1 MFILAIN
8 ELAVELWL
16 STFHIFSLPSHF
28 RFVECQK
35 MSYTYSVH
43 FLVSK
48 NFLHLL
54 PVHFQVLLDFPGRLA
69 GIVTTIV
76 FLQTILSTTLY
87 STHRVLAERTQGMAV
102 S

>member
-1 MFILAIN
+1 MCALGATTKESIKL
-8 ELAVELWL
+8 ELN
-16 STFHIFSLPSHF
+16 
-28 RFVECQK
+28 
-35 MSYTYSVH
+35 
-43 FLVSK
+43 LVSK
-48 NFLHLL
+48 HFLHLL